1 MDMNRFLW
9 QPYLLWVAFTEGV
22 GLLSGLL
29 TREGIRLYNI
39 YAIKPSLTPPS
50 FVFPIVW
57 TILFGLMGVS
67 AARVSLTTPSPQR
80 RRSLVLFFLQLGA
93 NVLWSVLFFN
103 LQSYGAAF
111 VWILLL
117 WLLILGTIL
126 SFRTVDPL
134 ASLLQIPYLLW
145 VTFAAYLN
153 FMVWILN

>member
-29 TREGIRLYNI
+29 SREGIRLYNI
-39 YAIKPSLTPPS
+39 YAIKPSLAPPS

-67 AARVSLTTPSPQR
+67 AARVSLTAPSPER
-80 RRSLVLFFLQLGA
+80 KRSLTLFFLQLGA

-103 LQSYGAAF
+103 LQAYGAAF

>member
-67 AARVSLTTPSPQR
+67 SARISLSVPSPQR

-145 VTFAAYLN
+145 VTFAAYRH